1 MYATILSSLRVLLQL
16 IGVIVVFTC
25 LLIRSRFV
33 IDVPDD
39 YDAIKKQNQHILVF
53 FILSIYGTLSD
64 EKMLGA
70 LVHVREPGPVF
81 IRVK

>member
-1 MYATILSSLRVLLQL
+1 MYATILSFLRVLHQL

-39 YDAIKKQNQHILVF
+39 YQAIKKQNQHLLVF
-53 FILSIYGTLSD
+53 CILSIYGTFSD
-64 EKMLGA
+64 GKMLGA
-70 LVHVREPGPVF
+70 LVHVREPGLR
-81 IRVK
+81 ILRVK